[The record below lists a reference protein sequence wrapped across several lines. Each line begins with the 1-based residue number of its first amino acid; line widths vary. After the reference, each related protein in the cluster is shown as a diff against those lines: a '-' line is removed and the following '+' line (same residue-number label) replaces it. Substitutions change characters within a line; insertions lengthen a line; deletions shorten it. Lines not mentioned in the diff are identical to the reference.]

1 VVSYGAETYRRDL
14 RERHEREARTLA
26 SLTGWGIEKI
36 RNRMALP
43 AETAPPKWYERIWKG

>member
-1 VVSYGAETYRRDL
+1 VSYGAETYRRDL

-36 RNRMALP
+36 RNRMGLP
-43 AETAPPKWYERIWKG
+43 AETAPPKWYERIWNR